1 VRPVVFVIAK
11 PYDAEVIRNAG
22 LDAGFEV
29 GVLERNE
36 DPCEQ
41 LARVRPAVVVL
52 STRLSHANAIQLL
65 KKLRSEPEGREVPVI
80 LIGEAGSAMT
90 PQEARRLGADHL
102 LLRPIDPVLLVAKI
116 DDLAR
121 TSTTA
126 GGANGSKEI
135 ERRRRWIEARWAR
148 VCEGDY
154 FSLLELEP
162 DASSEEIQRAYQQVR
177 TDLNPGQLPEQ
188 LAVELADKIEET
200 LRVVE
205 EAYRVLGNETLREA
219 YREHLS

>member
-1 VRPVVFVIAK
+1 VKPVVFVIAK

-22 LDAGFEV
+22 LDAGFEIMV
-29 GVLERNE
+29 SDGSD
-36 DPCEQ
+36 DPCLR
-41 LARVRPAVVVL
+41 LARIRPAVVVL
-52 STRLSHANAIQLL
+52 STRLSRANADRLL
-65 KKLRSEPEGREVPVI
+65 NEIRAVPKGGEVPVI
-80 LIGEAGSAMT
+80 LIGESSSAIT
-90 PQEARRLGADHL
+90 PEEAHRLGADHL

-116 DDLAR
+116 ETVVQA
-121 TSTTA
+121 STA
-126 GGANGSKEI
+126 AEGANGPDEI

-188 LAVELADKIEET
+188 LAVELADKIDET

-205 EAYRVLGNETLREA
+205 EAYRVLGNEALRQA

>member
-1 VRPVVFVIAK
+1 MKPVVFVIAK

-22 LDAGFEV
+22 LEAGFEV
-29 GVLERNE
+29 RVSDGSD
-36 DPCEQ
+36 DPCQQ
-41 LARVRPAVVVL
+41 LARIHPDVVVL
-52 STRLSHANAIQLL
+52 STRLSRANATQLL
-65 KKLRSEPEGREVPVI
+65 DKLRAEPGGREVPVI

-116 DDLAR
+116 DALVQPSVVAE
-121 TSTTA
+121 
-126 GGANGSKEI
+126 GANGPEEI
-135 ERRRRWIEARWAR
+135 ERRRQWIEARWAQ

-162 DASSEEIQRAYQQVR
+162 DASLEEIQRAYQQAR
-177 TDLNPGQLPEQ
+177 TTLNPGQLPEQ
-188 LAVELADKIEET
+188 LAVELADKIDET

-205 EAYRVLGNETLREA
+205 EAYRVLGNETLRQA